1 MFEGRRWLGRV
12 WSGRLDPDP
21 DKCQKLDGWMDIE
34 FTKHCYTF
42 KKALYF
48 NDTVH
53 KKQMP
58 AFALVGHK
66 CKANKGSFGM
76 NSPAGPIILQFL
88 MQNLYT
94 QVQYSGKISNYALG
108 AAAQT

>member
-1 MFEGRRWLGRV
+1 MGECGLGLFWTQTQISVRNWMDV
-12 WSGRLDPDP
+12 
-21 DKCQKLDGWMDIE
+21 QYEWMDIK

-42 KKALYF
+42 KKDLYF

-58 AFALVGHK
+58 AFAFVGHK
-66 CKANKGSFGM
+66 CKANPGSFGM
-76 NSPAGPIILQFL
+76 NSAAGPIILHFL

-94 QVQYSGKISNYALG
+94 
-108 AAAQT
+108 